1 MKKKRRKERRKN
13 NKDFVKERA
22 YILQTFY
29 HKNMF
34 KNTLNF
40 KMNSIV
46 KLFDI
51 FEEKNSCPNCLANF
65 FLIIERFLIIW
76 HSDIFVML
84 LMHFLDSKFKFSTS
98 NRYTALIKNC
108 LRLDWKKVSIII
120 STWILKNLAPKV
132 FLFESLNLRVSKT
145 LKKLFYVFVLL

>member
-1 MKKKRRKERRKN
+1 M
-13 NKDFVKERA
+13 KERA

-51 FEEKNSCPNCLANF
+51 FEEKNSCPNCLAYF
-65 FLIIERFLIIW
+65 FFDHLKIFDHLAFDMLIFNLKCISYLINDLNYSPIRMYL
-76 HSDIFVML
+76 F
-84 LMHFLDSKFKFSTS
+84 SK
-98 NRYTALIKNC
+98 
-108 LRLDWKKVSIII
+108 
-120 STWILKNLAPKV
+120 
-132 FLFESLNLRVSKT
+132 
-145 LKKLFYVFVLL
+145 

>member
-51 FEEKNSCPNCLANF
+51 FEEKNSCPNCLAYFFFDHWKIFDHLAFWYFCNAFNAFFRFQVQIQHIQSVYLGVDKKLPETWLEKGFDPNF
-65 FLIIERFLIIW
+65 
-76 HSDIFVML
+76 D
-84 LMHFLDSKFKFSTS
+84 LDTKKFGPESFSFWKFKSSCF
-98 NRYTALIKNC
+98 
-108 LRLDWKKVSIII
+108 
-120 STWILKNLAPKV
+120 
-132 FLFESLNLRVSKT
+132 
-145 LKKLFYVFVLL
+145 